1 MYCKHT
7 DLFSDFGVV
16 LGCKFFIKEL
26 YHGSLAREEGNLH
39 EGDTVL
45 KVNVIYSNLKYS
57 VLLMYLLRNKP

>member
-45 KVNVIYSNLKYS
+45 KVNVIYTII
-57 VLLMYLLRNKP
+57 